1 MQFPAARILIFA
13 KAPISG
19 QVKTRLVPLLGAE
32 GATRLHGEMVQ
43 NTVQRMHAS
52 ALAPL
57 QLWCA
62 PSVDGPLF
70 DNLKSSFNLELHEQR
85 GVDLGARMLHAFT
98 EALQSAEVA
107 MCIGTDWPKLTP
119 DLIATALQRLT
130 QGEDAV
136 LGPAEDGGYVLL
148 GLRKVDPR
156 LFAYIAWGGAQ
167 VLAQTRERLRQLQ
180 WQWSELPTSW
190 DLDRPADFE
199 RALHAGLVDDP
210 RNTTG
215 R

>member
-32 GATRLHGEMVQ
+32 GAARLHGEMVQ

-62 PSVDGPLF
+62 PSADEPLF
-70 DNLKSSFNLELHEQR
+70 DNLKRRFDLELHAQC

-107 MCIGTDWPKLTP
+107 MCIGTDWPKLAP
-119 DLIATALQRLT
+119 ELIATALQRLT

-156 LFAYIAWGGAQ
+156 LFADIAWGGAQ

>member
-19 QVKTRLVPLLGAE
+19 QVKTRLVPLLGAD

-52 ALAPL
+52 TLAPL

-62 PSVDGPLF
+62 PSVDEPLF
-70 DNLKSSFNLELHEQR
+70 DNLKRRFNLELHAQR

-107 MCIGTDWPKLTP
+107 MCIGTDWPMLAP
-119 DLIATALQRLT
+119 DFVATALQRLT

-156 LFAYIAWGGAQ
+156 LFAAIAWGGAQ

-180 WQWSELPTSW
+180 WRWSELPTSW

-199 RALHAGLVDDP
+199 RALRAGLVEDP